1 MARIGDSRLVYGTTD
16 QTWGYVRT
24 IKVEKTSEKS
34 EAKNGRGDTIAV
46 EFYNEGEEKVSGSY
60 YYLTGMTGGPATEV
74 GTGAEITVAE
84 AGGTIRIDKVG
95 KSYQTGDW
103 MTVDFEGT
111 YYPHLVKAGFY
122 TVSGY
127 VVDSVTGLPV
137 AGVLVTADGTGT
149 PSATTDANGF
159 YEVEGVEAGER
170 ELTPTKTGYTFLP
183 TSITIAALAGN
194 TVGKGFIAI
203 NGA

>member
-24 IKVEKTSEKS
+24 VKVETTSEKS
-34 EAKNGRGDTIAV
+34 EAKNGRGETIAV
-46 EFYNEGEEKVSGSY
+46 EFYNEGEQKVSGSY
-60 YYLTGMTGGPATEV
+60 YYLSGMTGGPATEV

-84 AGGTIRIDKVG
+84 AGGSIRIDKVG

-122 TVSGY
+122 TVGGQ
-127 VVDSVTGLPV
+127 VIVQTTGVPK
-137 AGVLVTADGTGT
+137 AGVAVTCGDLTAV
-149 PSATTDANGF
+149 TDANGMWSID
-159 YEVEGVEAGER
+159 GVEAGSR
-170 ELTPTKTGYTFLP
+170 TFTPALADHTFLP
-183 TSITIAALAGN
+183 TSKTIADLAAN
-194 TVGKGFIAI
+194 TDGVSFIAVP
-203 NGA
+203 N

>member
-24 IKVEKTSEKS
+24 VKVETTSEKS
-34 EAKNGRGDTIAV
+34 EAKNGRGETIAV
-46 EFYNEGEEKVSGSY
+46 EFYNEGEQKVSGSY

-95 KSYQTGDW
+95 NSYQTGDW

-111 YYPHLVKAGFY
+111 YYPHLVTAGYYTVRGQVILQTTGVPKAGV
-122 TVSGY
+122 TVTCGELTSK
-127 VVDSVTGLPV
+127 
-137 AGVLVTADGTGT
+137 
-149 PSATTDANGF
+149 TDENGMWSID
-159 YEVEGVEAGER
+159 GVEAGSR
-170 ELTPTKTGYTFLP
+170 TFTPTLEDHTFLP
-183 TSITIAALAGN
+183 TSKTIAALAAN
-194 TVGKGFIAI
+194 TDGVSFIAVPD
-203 NGA
+203 

>member
-24 IKVEKTSEKS
+24 VKVETTSEKS
-34 EAKNGRGDTIAV
+34 EAKNGRGETIAV
-46 EFYNEGEEKVSGSY
+46 EYYNEGEQKVSGSY

-84 AGGTIRIDKVG
+84 AGGAIRIDKVG

-111 YYPHLVKAGFY
+111 YYPHLVKAGYY
-122 TVSGY
+122 TVSGQ
-127 VVDSVTGLPV
+127 VILQTTGVPK
-137 AGVLVTADGTGT
+137 AGVTVTCGELTAE
-149 PSATTDANGF
+149 TDANGMWSID
-159 YEVEGVEAGER
+159 GVEAGSR
-170 ELTPTKTGYTFLP
+170 TFTPTLEDHTFLP
-183 TSITIAALAGN
+183 TSKTIAALAAN
-194 TVGKGFIAI
+194 TDGVSFIAVPD
-203 NGA
+203 

>member
-24 IKVEKTSEKS
+24 VKVETTSEKS

-111 YYPHLVKAGFY
+111 YYPHLVTAGFY
-122 TVSGY
+122 TVSGQ
-127 VVDSVTGLPV
+127 VILQTTGVPVSGVT
-137 AGVLVTADGTGT
+137 VTCDILTAV
-149 PSATTDANGF
+149 TDTNGMWRID
-159 YEVEGVEAGER
+159 GVEAGSR
-170 ELTPTKTGYTFLP
+170 TFTPTLADHTFLP
-183 TSITIAALAGN
+183 TSKTIAALAAN
-194 TVGKGFIAI
+194 TDGVSFIAVPD
-203 NGA
+203 

>member
-24 IKVEKTSEKS
+24 VKVEKTSEKS

-111 YYPHLVKAGFY
+111 YYPHLVTAGFY

-159 YEVEGVEAGER
+159 YKIEGVEAGTR
-170 ELTPTKTGYTFLP
+170 VLTPTKTDYTFIP
-183 TSITIAALAGN
+183 QTMEIAALAGN
-194 TVGKGFIAI
+194 TAGKCFLADYT
-203 NGA
+203 A